1 MATLIKGYGI
11 NDMLKDNSLNMHFVA
26 KKDGQQKRWLVF
38 DALNDNVI
46 VGCHEIE
53 TLAYIDASKRE
64 QDFHH

>member
-26 KKDGQQKRWLVF
+26 KNDGQQKRWLVF

-46 VGCHEIE
+46 VGVHEIE
-53 TLAYIDASKRE
+53 TLAFLDASKRE
-64 QDFHH
+64 QGSHH

>member
-1 MATLIKGYGI
+1 MATLIKDYGI
-11 NDMLKDNSLNMHFVA
+11 NDMLKDNLLNMHFVA

-46 VGCHEIE
+46 VGGHEIE

>member
-1 MATLIKGYGI
+1 MAILIKGYGN

-46 VGCHEIE
+46 VGDHEIE

-64 QDFHH
+64 QGSHH